1 MRIVNL
7 IIVLNQDKDQVLM
20 CYRKK
25 DPYKGLYNFVGG
37 KVEGDEDHLEAAYR
51 ELYEET
57 NIASDEIQIKPLFFS
72 QYFEEGLELQVYY
85 GFLNQDANLIREV
98 NPLYWVDIDSDFS
111 DTSKYAG
118 DGNIAHMI
126 SVLKSWNHL

>member
-37 KVEGDEDHLEAAYR
+37 KVEEDEDHLEAAYR

-85 GFLNQDANLIREV
+85 GFLNQDVNLISEV

-126 SVLKSWNHL
+126 SFLKSWNHL

>member
-1 MRIVNL
+1 MK
-7 IIVLNQDKDQVLM
+7 IILKQHIEPGEEPID
-20 CYRKK
+20 
-25 DPYKGLYNFVGG
+25 
-37 KVEGDEDHLEAAYR
+37 AARR

-85 GFLNQDANLIREV
+85 GFLNQDVNLISEV

>member
-37 KVEGDEDHLEAAYR
+37 KVEEDEDHLEAAYR
-51 ELYEET
+51 
-57 NIASDEIQIKPLFFS
+57 AWRRAD
-72 QYFEEGLELQVYY
+72 
-85 GFLNQDANLIREV
+85 
-98 NPLYWVDIDSDFS
+98 
-111 DTSKYAG
+111 
-118 DGNIAHMI
+118 
-126 SVLKSWNHL
+126 